1 MEVALHSEKCREGW
15 GCEQNCQVRWL
26 QEKTKMSDKQT
37 LLDMVEDLQIEMVAL
52 RADLQ
57 HWKNIAFK
65 LYSPWTHMEGVEMM
79 KAKVEND

>member
-1 MEVALHSEKCREGW
+1 
-15 GCEQNCQVRWL
+15 
-26 QEKTKMSDKQT
+26 MSDKQT
-37 LLDMVEDLQIEMVAL
+37 LLDMVEDLQIEMIAL